1 LLKGD
6 FILNQSE
13 KIKKQMEYSHMVQKA
28 SPDSPIIMDC
38 VKAFVSGGIICSI
51 GQMLRNYFTRQ
62 GLSTDDTG
70 LAVSLILIAAAVLLT
85 GLGLFGKIGKFCGA
99 GTIVPITGFANSVA
113 SPAIEF
119 KKEGWVFGL
128 GAKMFQVAGPVIVY
142 GTVTSIFV
150 GIIYYLAKLVI

>member
-1 LLKGD
+1 M
-6 FILNQSE
+6 NQSE

-51 GQMLRNYFTRQ
+51 GQMLRNYFTGQ

-70 LAVSLILIAAAVLLT
+70 LAVSLILIASAVLLT

-150 GIIYYLAKLVI
+150 GIIYYLAKLVM

>member
-1 LLKGD
+1 M
-6 FILNQSE
+6 NQSE

-70 LAVSLILIAAAVLLT
+70 LAVSLILIASAVLLT

-150 GIIYYLAKLVI
+150 GIIYYLAKLVM

>member
-1 LLKGD
+1 
-6 FILNQSE
+6 
-13 KIKKQMEYSHMVQKA
+13 MVQKA

-62 GLSTDDTG
+62 GLGTDDTG
-70 LAVSLILIAAAVLLT
+70 LAVSLILIASAVLLT

-150 GIIYYLAKLVI
+150 GIIYYLAKLVM

>member
-1 LLKGD
+1 
-6 FILNQSE
+6 
-13 KIKKQMEYSHMVQKA
+13 MVQKA
-28 SPDSPIIMDC
+28 SPNSPIVMDC
-38 VKAFVSGGIICSI
+38 IKAFVSGGAICSI
-51 GQMLRNYFTRQ
+51 GQMLRNYFTGQ

-70 LAVSLILIAAAVLLT
+70 LAVSLILIASAVLLT

-142 GTVTSIFV
+142 GTVTSLFV

>member
-1 LLKGD
+1 
-6 FILNQSE
+6 
-13 KIKKQMEYSHMVQKA
+13 MVQKA
-28 SPDSPIIMDC
+28 SPNSPIVMNCI
-38 VKAFVSGGIICSI
+38 KAFVSGGVICSV
-51 GQMLRNYFTRQ
+51 GQMLRNYFNGQ
-62 GLSTDDTG
+62 GLSQDDTG
-70 LAVSLILIAAAVLLT
+70 LAVSLILIAASVLLT

-150 GIIYYLAKLVI
+150 GIIYYLAKLVM

>member
-1 LLKGD
+1 
-6 FILNQSE
+6 
-13 KIKKQMEYSHMVQKA
+13 MVQKA